1 MCNIACLPSYFNDN
15 VSYPR
20 RWANAPNNYR
30 FGKSSF
36 NYKQSTVGNKKLV
49 IKYFAMPHCSLAP
62 LNWGLLKVPT
72 QAQNYIMEIGLHSK
86 SYFNRKYLR
95 EEKNIFNHFLPSYF
109 AKSFTIALLTKLFFH
124 PLCHTHT
131 RTIFHHWITVK
142 FYVGLLLESLRLYQ
156 PLPSYLLKAD
166 F

>member
-1 MCNIACLPSYFNDN
+1 MCNIACLPGYFNDN

-36 NYKQSTVGNKKLV
+36 NYKQSTVGNKKLD

-62 LNWGLLKVPT
+62 LNWGLLKAPT

-86 SYFNRKYLR
+86 SYFNSTGSIS
-95 EEKNIFNHFLPSYF
+95 EKKKIFSITFCLHILPRALQSPCWQNYF
-109 AKSFTIALLTKLFFH
+109 FTLYV
-124 PLCHTHT
+124 THT
-131 RTIFHHWITVK
+131 LAQFFTTGSQLNSMWVCCWNH
-142 FYVGLLLESLRLYQ
+142 
-156 PLPSYLLKAD
+156 
-166 F
+166 

>member
-1 MCNIACLPSYFNDN
+1 MCNIACLPDYFNDN

-36 NYKQSTVGNKKLV
+36 NYKQSTVGNKKLD
-49 IKYFAMPHCSLAP
+49 IKYFAMQHCS
-62 LNWGLLKVPT
+62 LNWGLLKAPT

-95 EEKNIFNHFLPSYF
+95 EEKKIFQSLFAFIFCQELYNRPVDKIIFSPSM
-109 AKSFTIALLTKLFFH
+109 S
-124 PLCHTHT
+124 HTHSHN
-131 RTIFHHWITVK
+131 F
-142 FYVGLLLESLRLYQ
+142 S
-156 PLPSYLLKAD
+156 PLDHS
-166 F
+166 